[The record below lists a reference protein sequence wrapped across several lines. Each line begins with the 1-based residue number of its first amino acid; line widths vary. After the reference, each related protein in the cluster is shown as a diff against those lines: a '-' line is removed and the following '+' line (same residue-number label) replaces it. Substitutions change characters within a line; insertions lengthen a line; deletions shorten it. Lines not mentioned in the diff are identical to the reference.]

1 MRTSQKGGVWPF
13 GEDQMNTF
21 GIPTD
26 TGVNVGVVQ
35 YLYYFIIILLVFLL
49 LLVFVNYTITPIF
62 KTRPGGNG
70 VIPLPGIDDSSLYW
84 KKSTD
89 LVTINDTTTPIA
101 TKSQNYSFL
110 LDVQLDDPTANTQ
123 FPRVIFARGGPN
135 PQTLSTAYTD
145 SSTILQVNAN
155 FNVIVYFDR
164 LTNDLH
170 VTVQTNAP
178 SANTNQTLLE
188 TVTIQ
193 NIPARKAF
201 RLGVM
206 VGEKVVEVYVNGYLV
221 KSKAFAGTTKA
232 VTGGL
237 QPPSDAILSRTA
249 QVSNLRVWGRPLS
262 PSEFRAYGAA
272 ASAGFSTKDIPDTC
286 SA

>member
-13 GEDQMNTF
+13 GESDMGTY
-21 GIPTD
+21 GIPTE
-26 TGVNVGVVQ
+26 TGVNVGVIQ
-35 YLYYFIIILLVFLL
+35 YLYYFIVILIIVLL
-49 LLVFVNYTITPIF
+49 LLLFVNYAITPIF
-62 KTRPGGNG
+62 KTRPGGQG

-84 KKSTD
+84 KKPTE

-101 TKSQNYSFL
+101 TKSQNYSLL

-123 FPRVIFARGGPN
+123 FPRVIFTRGGPN
-135 PQTLSTAYTD
+135 PQTLSTTYTD

-155 FNVIVYFDR
+155 FNVIAYFDR

-170 VTVQTNAP
+170 VTVQTISP
-178 SANTNQTLLE
+178 SANAQTLLE

-201 RLGVM
+201 RLGIM
-206 VGEKVVEVYVNGYLV
+206 VGEKVLEVYVNGYLV

-237 QPPSDAILSRTA
+237 QPPSDAIVSRTA
-249 QVSNLRVWGRPLS
+249 RVANLRLWGRPLT
-262 PSEFRAYGAA
+262 PAEFRAYGAP
-272 ASAGFSTKDIPDTC
+272 STTLFEVKDIPDTC